1 MFKKFRNPMKK
12 FGMRKRDMKDN
23 YIFSELQFGATDEML
38 REMRRLNR
46 VAKKLGDRRYFIWP
60 VGGLLD
66 QSVLVVGRKV

>member
-12 FGMRKRDMKDN
+12 FGLRKRDLKEN
-23 YIFSELQFGATDEML
+23 YVFNELQFGATDEML

-66 QSVLVVGRKV
+66 QSVLVVERKV